1 MDKSEI
7 TKFREA
13 LRKSEVKFTYTKKD
27 GTERLARGT
36 ICEELLPKVEPIVA
50 KFHVVD
56 MKWDPKGGCVYPHK
70 CKVCVTQ
77 KQIDEWGVDAMDNVV
92 ESAITAKFG
101 ATPIEF
107 EYYKIDIPYD
117 KPERKL
123 PEGSVFYYDLDKQ
136 GYRSFNESQLVS
148 WSC

>member
-7 TKFREA
+7 KKFREA
-13 LRKSEVKFTYTKKD
+13 LRKGEVKFTYTKKD
-27 GTERLARGT
+27 GAKRPARGT
-36 ICEELLPKVEPIVA
+36 ICEALLPKVEPVVA

-56 MKWDPKGGCVYPHK
+56 MKWDPKGGCVYPRK

-77 KQIDEWGVDAMDNVV
+77 KQIDEWGSDAMDNVV

-101 ATPIEF
+101 ATPTEF
-107 EYYKIDIPYD
+107 EYYELDEYD
-117 KPERKL
+117 EPERKL
-123 PEGSVFYYDLDKQ
+123 PEGSVFYFDLDKK
-136 GYRSFNESQLVS
+136 GYRSFNELQLVE